1 MADIKLFSIIGE
13 VQEVKS
19 SSVALE
25 KELQALIE
33 NNMEAFFGVRFLDT
47 EYKITNGRID
57 SIGLD
62 ENNCPVIFEY
72 KRSTNE
78 NVINQGLFY
87 LDWLLDHKADFYV
100 LVLNRLGKVAA
111 EEIDWSMPCVICIAS
126 DFTKFDEHAVNQ
138 MQRNIKLVRYKKYND
153 THLLFEQLNAPTVS
167 PIAMDETEKKSGK
180 GKGTS
185 TSNVTFKG
193 NYEKAPEAMKVLY
206 TGLRDY
212 IVSLGDDVSVNELKL
227 YVAFKKVKN
236 IICAE
241 IYNKYLIVQMHLNPE
256 TVELAPGFIEDYSK
270 KGHWGTGDL
279 RVTIKTPEDFE
290 RIKSLIDR
298 AYNEN

>member
-1 MADIKLFSIIGE
+1 MSDIKLFSITGG
-13 VQEVKS
+13 VQEIKS
-19 SSVALE
+19 SSVSLE
-25 KELQALIE
+25 KELQTLIE
-33 NNMEAFFGVRFLDT
+33 SNMEAFFGVRFLNT

-100 LVLNRLGKVAA
+100 LVLNELGKAIA
-111 EEIDWSMPCVICIAS
+111 EEIDWSMPCVICIAR

-153 THLLFEQLNAPTVS
+153 THLLFEQLNAPSVS
-167 PIAMDETEKKSGK
+167 PIDMDDTDKKSGK
-180 GKGTS
+180 TAS

-193 NYEKAPEAMKVLY
+193 NYAKAPKPMKALY
-206 TGLRDY
+206 IGLRDY
-212 IVSLGDDVSVNELKL
+212 TVSLGDDVSVNELKL

-236 IICAE
+236 FICVE
-241 IYNKYLIVQMHLNPE
+241 VYNKYLIVQMHLNPE
-256 TVELAPGFIEDYSK
+256 TVELVPGFIEDYSK

-279 RVTIKTPEDFE
+279 RVTVKTPRDFE
-290 RIKSLIDR
+290 NAKPLIDR

>member
-1 MADIKLFSIIGE
+1 MADIKLFSISGN

-19 SSVALE
+19 SSVSLE
-25 KELQALIE
+25 KELQTLIE
-33 NNMEAFFGVRFLDT
+33 NNMETFFGVRFLDS

-100 LVLNRLGKVAA
+100 LVLNKLGKAIA
-111 EEIDWSMPCVICIAS
+111 EVIDWSMPCVICIAS

-138 MQRNIKLVRYKKYND
+138 MQRNIKLVRYKKYNES
-153 THLLFEQLNAPTVS
+153 HLILELLNAPTVN
-167 PIAMDETEKKSGK
+167 PISTDDTDKKTGK
-180 GKGTS
+180 VTS
-185 TSNVTFKG
+185 RNDSTFKG
-193 NYEKAPEAMKVLY
+193 NYTKAPDNMKTLY
-206 TGLRDY
+206 EGLRDY

-227 YVAFKKVKN
+227 YVAFKKTKN

-241 IYNKYLIVQMHLNPE
+241 IYNKHLILQIHLNPN
-256 TVELAPGFIEDYSK
+256 TVDLVPGFIEDYTK
-270 KGHWGTGDL
+270 IGHWGTGDL

-290 RIKSLIDR
+290 KVKVLLDR

>member
-1 MADIKLFSIIGE
+1 MADIKLFSISGE
-13 VQEVKS
+13 VQEVKP
-19 SSVALE
+19 SSVSLE
-25 KELQALIE
+25 KGLQTLIE
-33 NNMEAFFGVRFLDT
+33 KNMEAFFGVRFLDT
-47 EYKITNGRID
+47 EYRITNGRID

-78 NVINQGLFY
+78 NIINQGLFY
-87 LDWLLDHKADFYV
+87 LDWLLDHKADFIL
-100 LVLNRLGKVAA
+100 LVQSKLGAKVAG
-111 EEIDWSMPCVICIAS
+111 EIDWSMPCVICIAS
-126 DFTKFDEHAVNQ
+126 GFTKFDEHAVNQ

-153 THLLFEQLNAPTVS
+153 THLLFELLNAPMVS
-167 PIAMDETEKKSGK
+167 PISTDDADKKSGK
-180 GKGTS
+180 AAS
-185 TSNVTFKG
+185 TSSATFKG
-193 NYEKAPEAMKVLY
+193 NYAKASEEIKNLY
-206 TGLRDY
+206 AGLRDY

-227 YVAFKKVKN
+227 YVAFKKTKN

-256 TVELAPGFIEDYSK
+256 TIELVPGFIEDYSM

-290 RIKSLIDR
+290 KTKPLIDR